1 MGCITYNNLFVYNHR
16 KWESIRVMVEDSRIF
31 YSKHMGVDQFADR
44 TAAVFK
50 NEKTGHWE
58 VDFWLADKLVET
70 VVMKTE
76 YEDEVVFHNETYAD
90 NSAENYVLGYH
101 R

>member
-1 MGCITYNNLFVYNHR
+1 
-16 KWESIRVMVEDSRIF
+16 
-31 YSKHMGVDQFADR
+31 MGVDQFADR
-44 TAAVFK
+44 TASVFK

-76 YEDEVVFHNETYAD
+76 YGDEVVFHNETYAD

>member
-16 KWESIRVMVEDSRIF
+16 EWESIRVMVEDSRIF
-31 YSKHMGVDQFADR
+31 YSKHMGVAQFAAR

-58 VDFWLADKLVET
+58 VDFWLADELVET

>member
-1 MGCITYNNLFVYNHR
+1 
-16 KWESIRVMVEDSRIF
+16 MVEDTRIF
-31 YSKHMGVDQFADR
+31 YSKHYGIDQFADR

-58 VDFWLADKLVET
+58 VDFWKADELVET

-76 YEDEVVFHNETYAD
+76 YGDEIVFHSESYAE
-90 NSAENYVLGYH
+90 NAAENYCLGYH

>member
-1 MGCITYNNLFVYNHR
+1 
-16 KWESIRVMVEDSRIF
+16 MVEGRTF
-31 YSKHMGVDQFADR
+31 YSKHMGVGKYDNR

-50 NEKTGHWE
+50 NAYGHWE
-58 VDFWLADKLVET
+58 VDYWLADKLVET

-76 YEDEVVFHNETYAD
+76 SGDEVVFHNETYAD

>member
-1 MGCITYNNLFVYNHR
+1 MGHITHCNLFVYYYW
-16 KWESIRVMVEDSRIF
+16 KWKDIRTMVEDTRIF
-31 YSKHMGVDQFADR
+31 YSKHYGIDQFADR
-44 TAAVFK
+44 TAAIFK

-58 VDFWLADKLVET
+58 VDFWLADELVET

-76 YEDEVVFHNETYAD
+76 YGDEVVFHNETYAD

>member
-44 TAAVFK
+44 TASVFK

-58 VDFWLADKLVET
+58 VDFWLADELVET

-76 YEDEVVFHNETYAD
+76 YGDEVVFHNESYAD
-90 NSAENYVLGYH
+90 DAAENYVLGYH

>member
-16 KWESIRVMVEDSRIF
+16 KWESIRVMVKDSRIF

-44 TAAVFK
+44 TASVFK

-76 YEDEVVFHNETYAD
+76 YGDEVVFHNETYAD

>member
-1 MGCITYNNLFVYNHR
+1 
-16 KWESIRVMVEDSRIF
+16 
-31 YSKHMGVDQFADR
+31 MGVDQFADR
-44 TAAVFK
+44 TASVFK

-76 YEDEVVFHNETYAD
+76 YEYQET
-90 NSAENYVLGYH
+90 LI
-101 R
+101 

>member
-58 VDFWLADKLVET
+58 VDFWLADELVET

-76 YEDEVVFHNETYAD
+76 YEDEVIFHNETYAD
-90 NSAENYVLGYH
+90 NSAENYVLGYY

>member
-1 MGCITYNNLFVYNHR
+1 
-16 KWESIRVMVEDSRIF
+16 
-31 YSKHMGVDQFADR
+31 MGVDKFADR

-76 YEDEVVFHNETYAD
+76 YGDEVVFHNETYAD

>member
-1 MGCITYNNLFVYNHR
+1 
-16 KWESIRVMVEDSRIF
+16 MVEDSRIF
-31 YSKHMGVDQFADR
+31 YSKHLGVDQFADR

-58 VDFWLADKLVET
+58 VDFWLADELVET

>member
-1 MGCITYNNLFVYNHR
+1 
-16 KWESIRVMVEDSRIF
+16 MVEDTRIF

-58 VDFWLADKLVET
+58 VDFWKADELVET

-76 YEDEVVFHNETYAD
+76 YEDNTVYHNGKECGLFNPNNQQIYFK
-90 NSAENYVLGYH
+90 
-101 R
+101 